1 MKTKIALTVTG
12 TAVGG
17 LMLASCGGGNDITPF
32 PPAPPASSL
41 TSTTD
46 LNTADVL
53 SIAQTRTSETSSPF
67 AVDGAAV
74 VVTPADDETGTPIP
88 VDGS

>member
-1 MKTKIALTVTG
+1 MKTELALAITA

-17 LMLASCGGGNDITPF
+17 LMLASCGGEQSASV
-32 PPAPPASSL
+32 PPPGPPVVVTENL
-41 TSTTD
+41 D
-46 LNTADVL
+46 TAEVL
-53 SIAQTRTSETSSPF
+53 AIAQTKTSETSSPF

-74 VVTPADDETGTPIP
+74 LVTPADDETGTPIP